1 MMAAKGYGRVITAMV
16 TPFDRDGR
24 VDLGRARELARRL
37 VDAGSDGL
45 VVAGSTGE
53 SATLTDEEKVALYRA
68 VAEAVGDRAFVWAG
82 TGTNNTEH
90 SVRLTRQAEA
100 AGVDGVMLVAPYYN
114 KPTQQGLILHFRTV
128 AEATRLPVMLYNVP
142 GRTGVNLLPETVA
155 ELARVPNIV
164 ALKEASGNLD
174 QVSEVVRRV
183 PPGFTVYSGDD
194 SLTLPILAVGG
205 AGIVSVASH
214 LVAGELRRMIE
225 AFQDGRVEEA
235 RGIHLRLLPL
245 FRVLFIRPNPIPVK
259 AALAR
264 AGFPVGGLR
273 PPLHE
278 ADPECVRQIDEVLAG
293 LGIAVAA

>member
-1 MMAAKGYGRVITAMV
+1 MAGKGYGRVITAMV

-24 VDLGRARELARRL
+24 LDLERARQLARRL

-53 SATLTDEEKVALYRA
+53 SATLHDEEKVALFRA
-68 VAEAVGDRAFVWAG
+68 VVEEVGDRAFVWAG
-82 TGTNNTEH
+82 TGTNSTEH

-100 AGVDGVMLVAPYYN
+100 AGAHGVMLVAPYYN
-114 KPTQQGLILHFRTV
+114 KPTQQGLALHFRAV
-128 AEATRLPVMLYNVP
+128 AESTRLPVMLYNVP
-142 GRTGVNLLPETVA
+142 GRTAVNLLPETVA
-155 ELARVPNIV
+155 ELARLPNVV

-174 QVSEVVRRV
+174 QVSEAVRLL
-183 PPGFTVYSGDD
+183 PPGFAVYSGDD

-205 AGIVSVASH
+205 VGVVSVASH
-214 LVAGELRRMIE
+214 LVAGQLRAMVE
-225 AFQDGRVEEA
+225 AFAAGRVAEA
-235 RGIHLRLLPL
+235 REIHLRLMPL
-245 FRVLFIRPNPIPVK
+245 FRVLFVRPNPIPVK

-278 ADPECVRQIDEVLAG
+278 ADPDCVRQIDQVLAE
-293 LGIAVAA
+293 LGVAAAA